1 MYFKVPK
8 NDEQLTWTRH
18 VVSKMR
24 QYGFSQTRL
33 KRLLNNPERQEQG
46 IAEGTIALMQ
56 TVGTKKR
63 PTEIWL
69 MYQPIPAKGGSASG
83 GKKRIITAWRYPGIS
98 PKQKIPIPQE
108 IKSFLKNYEP

>member
-1 MYFKVPK
+1 MYFNAPK
-8 NDEQLTWTRH
+8 DDEQLSWTRH

-24 QYGFSQTRL
+24 QYGLSPTRL

-69 MYQPIPAKGGSASG
+69 MYQPIDK
-83 GKKRIITAWRYPGIS
+83 KKRIITAWRYPGIS
-98 PKQKIPIPQE
+98 PKQEIPIPQE
-108 IKSFLKNYEP
+108 IIEELEELK

>member
-1 MYFKVPK
+1 MYFNAPK
-8 NDEQLTWTRH
+8 DDEQLSWTRH

-24 QYGFSQTRL
+24 QYGLSSTRL

-69 MYQPIPAKGGSASG
+69 MYQPIDK
-83 GKKRIITAWRYPGIS
+83 KKRIITAWRYPGIS

-108 IKSFLKNYEP
+108 IIKELEELK

>member
-1 MYFKVPK
+1 MYFNAPK
-8 NDEQLTWTRH
+8 DDEQLSWTRH

-24 QYGFSQTRL
+24 QYGLSPTRL

-69 MYQPIPAKGGSASG
+69 MYQPIDK
-83 GKKRIITAWRYPGIS
+83 KKRIITAWRYPGIS
-98 PKQKIPIPQE
+98 PKQEIPIPQE
-108 IKSFLKNYEP
+108 IIKELEELK

>member
-1 MYFKVPK
+1 MYFKPPK
-8 NDEQLTWTRH
+8 DDEQLTWTRH
-18 VVSKMR
+18 VASKMR
-24 QYGFSQTRL
+24 QYGLSQSRL

-46 IAEGTIALMQ
+46 IVEDTIALMQ

-69 MYQPIPAKGGSASG
+69 MYQPIPAKGGSAPG

-108 IKSFLKNYEP
+108 ILKELEELE

>member
-1 MYFKVPK
+1 MYFKPPK
-8 NDEQLTWTRH
+8 DDEQLTWTRH
-18 VVSKMR
+18 VASKMR

-33 KRLLNNPERQEQG
+33 KRLLNNPERKEQG
-46 IAEGTIALMQ
+46 IADGTIALMQ

-69 MYQPIPAKGGSASG
+69 MYQSIDK
-83 GKKRIITAWRYPGIS
+83 KKRIITAWRYPGIS

-108 IKSFLKNYEP
+108 IIRELESLE